1 MSDDFTWQSAPSS
14 QKSGLSLRLIV
25 ILICAVIGLAAGSL
39 FPIKM
44 VMNVLERASLP
55 RVTAK
60 GNVAATSA
68 QDASRVVLTPQ
79 AEVPSPEM
87 ERPPSA
93 SPKRI
98 VLLNPGSA
106 ESAESKAAP
115 EELPLGAPSGEP
127 SAAQPKGPH
136 RQSPALSARGDR
148 NVLVVVRRRGPPYD
162 TKILRGRI
170 HDGRLIVKA
179 PGISLR

>member
-68 QDASRVVLTPQ
+68 QDASRAVLTPQ

-87 ERPPSA
+87 ERPPA
-93 SPKRI
+93 ATPKRI

-106 ESAESKAAP
+106 DSKAAP
-115 EELPLGAPSGEP
+115 EELPLGVPSGEP

-179 PGISLR
+179 PGIPLR